1 MQTSHT
7 PPSTEFDCCTRC
19 RRRSAALTKSR
30 PFETTKKPFAEI
42 PGFPTAL
49 HSATCESELGGS
61 KALALC
67 DSIRSAHVIPTF
79 FTSTENQEAAGRFSR
94 IGPEPIRCVQMEKQ

>member
-7 PPSTEFDCCTRC
+7 PPSTDFDCSTRC
-19 RRRSAALTKSR
+19 RRRWAELKKSR

-49 HSATCESELGGS
+49 HSVTCESVHAGLEPPT
-61 KALALC
+61 LC
-67 DSIRSAHVIPTF
+67 DSIRSVHVIPTF
-79 FTSTENQEAAGRFSR
+79 FTSTENRERAGRFCR
-94 IGPEPIRCVQMEKQ
+94 IGPEPIRCARMEK